1 MVKPVLLFGYGNLS
15 RGDDALGPLLLEY
28 VENHFDLDG
37 IEILSDFQLQIEHAL
52 DLEDRSLA
60 LFVDASVSCVNAF
73 DFTVLTPARDKSYTT
88 HAMSPA
94 AVLDVY
100 QSIKKQT
107 PPPCF
112 LLSIKGEK
120 FELGEG
126 LSPNAEQHLAQACQF
141 AAELLHNRNVRIW
154 RQLVNR
160 KQQICVK
167 QTGIS
172 PKDARQDSHA

>member
-28 VENHFDLDG
+28 VEGAVCLDT
-37 IEILSDFQLQIEHAL
+37 IEILTDFQLQIEHAL
-52 DLEDRSLA
+52 DLENRKLV

-73 DFTVLTPARDKSYTT
+73 DFAVLTPARDKSYTT
-88 HAMSPA
+88 HAMSPS

-100 QSIKKQT
+100 QGIKKQT

-126 LSPNAEQHLAQACQF
+126 LSTNAEQHLAQACQF
-141 AAELLHNRNVRIW
+141 AGQLLGNLDSAIW
-154 RQLVNR
+154 
-160 KQQICVK
+160 QQ
-167 QTGIS
+167 
-172 PKDARQDSHA
+172 HADNA

>member
-28 VENHFDLDG
+28 VESHCDLEG

-52 DLEDRSLA
+52 DLENRSLV
-60 LFVDASVSCVNAF
+60 LFVDASVSCISAF
-73 DFTVLTPARDKSYTT
+73 DFAMLTPARDKSYTT
-88 HAMSPA
+88 HAISPA

-126 LSPNAEQHLAQACQF
+126 LSANAEQHLAQACQF
-141 AAELLHNRNVRIW
+141 AGQLLGNLDSAVW
-154 RQLVNR
+154 RQ
-160 KQQICVK
+160 
-167 QTGIS
+167 
-172 PKDARQDSHA
+172 HADNA

>member
-28 VENHFDLDG
+28 IENTVNLDT
-37 IEILSDFQLQIEHAL
+37 IEILTDFQLQIEHAL
-52 DLEDRSLA
+52 DLENRALV
-60 LFVDASVSCVNAF
+60 LFVDASVACVNAF
-73 DFTVLTPARDKSYTT
+73 DFAVLAPARDKSYTT

-100 QSIKKQT
+100 QEIKKQT

-126 LSPNAEQHLAQACQF
+126 LSVNAEQHLAQACQF
-141 AAELLHNRNVRIW
+141 AGQLLGNPDSAIW
-154 RQLVNR
+154 W
-160 KQQICVK
+160 QQA
-167 QTGIS
+167 
-172 PKDARQDSHA
+172 DNAREM